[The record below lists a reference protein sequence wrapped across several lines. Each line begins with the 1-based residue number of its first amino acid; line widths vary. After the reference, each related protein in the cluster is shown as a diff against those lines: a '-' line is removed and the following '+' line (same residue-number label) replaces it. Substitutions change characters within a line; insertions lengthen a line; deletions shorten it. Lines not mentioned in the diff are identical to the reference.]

1 MSDKEFEGLDELFD
15 YKNQL
20 MDDMLTNV
28 KILELLSDNQE
39 ETDNPAEFMY
49 KQVFPYEYVPD
60 TVEHGQTFICCEVDI
75 GDVRNKTFLNPRIY
89 VWVFTH
95 KSKVRLPRGGIRV
108 DNLTS
113 EIVKTINGSRMYGL
127 GTLNLASVKRFAPVT
142 DYQGR
147 TLIFEARDYNRLP
160 DMRKPI
166 PANRKRP

>member
-1 MSDKEFEGLDELFD
+1 MSCKDFEGLDELFD

-28 KILELLSDNQE
+28 KILELLSDDQE
-39 ETDNPAEFMY
+39 KVDQPAEFMY
-49 KQVFPYEYVPD
+49 KQVFPYEFVPD

-75 GDVRNKTFLNPRIY
+75 GDVRNKTFLDPKIY

-127 GTLNLASVKRFAPVT
+127 GTLNLASVKRFSPVT

-147 TLIFEARDYNRLP
+147 TLVFDARDYNRLP
-160 DMRKPI
+160 DMRKPV
-166 PANRKRP
+166 PANRKHP

>member
-1 MSDKEFEGLDELFD
+1 MSCKDFEGLDELFD

-20 MDDMLTNV
+20 MDDMLTNA
-28 KILELLSDNQE
+28 KILELLSDDCAQNTKPE
-39 ETDNPAEFMY
+39 EY
-49 KQVFPYEYVPD
+49 IYSQVFPYEYVPD

-95 KSKVRLPRGGIRV
+95 KSKVRLPRGGIRM
-108 DNLTS
+108 DKLSS

-127 GTLNLASVKRFAPVT
+127 GTLNLVSVKRFSPVT

-147 TLIFEARDYNRLP
+147 ILVFDAKDYNRLA
-160 DMRKPI
+160 DMRKPV
-166 PANRKRP
+166 PANRKH